1 MRNAVLED
9 LQDDELY
16 AERLVDDVLTGGGT
30 YGDVD
35 AVEIPRP
42 DGDDKHEAKGP
53 YSCAFGDELFA
64 EAAIEAFGDRSLN
77 GKTILAGYYPEDLF
91 KEKRFDS
98 TPLPPVEAAPRAAA
112 PSSEPAPTILAAQAV
127 AAGVA
132 GIGGV
137 GGRAA
142 DRAGAAAAAASK
154 WRWPRRG
161 QPAGLDDGDAAG
173 ASGAPGSGG
182 RRGRSWDAAGYPWN

>member
-1 MRNAVLED
+1 MHILQD

-16 AERLVDDVLTGGGT
+16 AELVDDVLTECGT

-42 DGDDKHEAKGP
+42 DGDEKHEAQG
-53 YSCAFGDELFA
+53 SIFVRFGDELFA
-64 EAAIEAFGDRSLN
+64 EQAIEAFADRSLN

-98 TPLPPVEAAPRAAA
+98 TPLPPVEAPQEQPA
-112 PSSEPAPTILAAQAV
+112 SSEPAPTILAAQAV

-132 GIGGV
+132 GIGG
-137 GGRAA
+137 G
-142 DRAGAAAAAASK
+142 
-154 WRWPRRG
+154 WRPRRRSCSRRRRRL
-161 QPAGLDDGDAAG
+161 QMALVG
-173 ASGAPGSGG
+173 ASTTGPPG
-182 RRGRSWDAAGYPWN
+182 

>member
-1 MRNAVLED
+1 VVHLRNAVLEEG

-16 AERLVDDVLTGGGT
+16 AELVDDVLTECGT

-42 DGDDKHEAKGP
+42 DGDNKHEAQG
-53 YSCAFGDELFA
+53 SIFVRFGDELFA
-64 EAAIEAFGDRSLN
+64 EQAIEAFADRSLN

-98 TPLPPVEAAPRAAA
+98 TPLPPVEAPQEQPA
-112 PSSEPAPTILAAQAV
+112 SSEPAPTILAAQAV

-137 GGRAA
+137 AS
-142 DRAGAAAAAASK
+142 AAAPPIVLAPPPPPPNGAG
-154 WRWPRRG
+154 RG
-161 QPAGLDDGDAAG
+161 VDNRPAWMTETQQAPPPAPPAPVDDMD
-173 ASGAPGSGG
+173 
-182 RRGRSWDAAGYPWN
+182 